1 MINHSAARTRLGTL
15 VKEADL
21 SATVYPT
28 ALQGLAA
35 FPAIVLGQPS
45 WEPDAGGC
53 MDTTRFPVAVVVARP
68 GSNDAHVQAQLEE
81 LWPALI
87 RVLAD
92 AIDTDQTLGGIC
104 RASHIEQAEFGLF
117 SIQGQEYPAQTI
129 QLTLYG

>member
-1 MINHSAARTRLGTL
+1 MIDHAAARGRLGDII
-15 VKEADL
+15 EAGQL
-21 SATVYPT
+21 QATVYPT

-53 MDTTRFPVAVVVARP
+53 MDTTRWPVAVVVARP
-68 GSNDAHVQAQLEE
+68 GSNDTYVQTELEQ
-81 LWPALI
+81 LWPALVT
-87 RVLAD
+87 VLD
-92 AIDTDQTLGGIC
+92 QAIEEDQTLGGVC